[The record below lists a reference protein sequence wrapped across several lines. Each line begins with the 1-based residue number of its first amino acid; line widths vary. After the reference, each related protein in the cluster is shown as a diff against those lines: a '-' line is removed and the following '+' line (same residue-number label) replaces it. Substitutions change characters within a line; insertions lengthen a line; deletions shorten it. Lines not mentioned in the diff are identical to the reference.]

1 MGRINFISLGIGKKT
16 FHGLILLFTSLILLF
31 GCGERQI
38 LTQTSSVLTGAD
50 LLLSEKFELI
60 KNKKIGIVTNHT
72 AVLSNGVHLVDTLF
86 ARNDVEIIKLFGPEH
101 GIRGDAPDG
110 HTITDGTDTKTGIQV
125 ISLYGKLRKPT
136 PEMLSEIEV
145 LIFDIQDVGAR
156 FYTFISTM
164 YYAIQ
169 AAAENNI
176 PIVILDRPNPIN
188 GKTVAGPMLDTNFKS
203 FVGITELPIQHGM
216 TVGELAQFF
225 NRTEILETEKL
236 AELIIGKMQNW
247 KREFYYDD
255 CNLKWIKPSP
265 NMPDLKTAIA
275 YPGLCLIEGTNI
287 SEGRGTY
294 SPFLI
299 IGSPFI
305 DSQDVISEMKNYNL
319 DGVTISDTSFTPISI
334 PNMSTSPKY
343 LDENCNGISINI
355 TDRNL
360 FKPILLT

>member
-1 MGRINFISLGIGKKT
+1 
-16 FHGLILLFTSLILLF
+16 
-31 GCGERQI
+31 
-38 LTQTSSVLTGAD
+38 
-50 LLLSEKFELI
+50 
-60 KNKKIGIVTNHT
+60 
-72 AVLSNGVHLVDTLF
+72 
-86 ARNDVEIIKLFGPEH
+86 
-101 GIRGDAPDG
+101 
-110 HTITDGTDTKTGIQV
+110 
-125 ISLYGKLRKPT
+125 
-136 PEMLSEIEV
+136 
-145 LIFDIQDVGAR
+145 
-156 FYTFISTM
+156 
-164 YYAIQ
+164 
-169 AAAENNI
+169 
-176 PIVILDRPNPIN
+176 PIN

-203 FVGITELPIQHGM
+203 FVGIAELPIQHGM

-225 NRTEILETEKL
+225 NRTEILETEKS
-236 AELIIGKMQNW
+236 AELIIIKMQNC

-360 FKPILLT
+360 FKPIDFTVNLIYTFHKLYPQKFTFRESSIDRLWGSDNFRKDILADKTPKEIIESYQKDLENFKQVRKDFLLY